1 MTATVN
7 QGTVYSLPAFNI
19 NGTTPRAIEDEYC
32 EALRAIRVAEQML
45 TATTCHGRDFQTL
58 PRESYELAR
67 DQRMLM
73 LQKLWQVHDY
83 IEAWYWHAVDAQ

>member
-1 MTATVN
+1 MTTAPSTSH
-7 QGTVYSLPAFNI
+7 YYLPVFNI
-19 NGTTPRAIEDEYC
+19 NGTSARAIEDEYG
-32 EALRAIRVAEQML
+32 EALRAIRIAEQML
-45 TATTCHGRDFQTL
+45 TSATCHGRDFQTL

-83 IEAWYWHAVDAQ
+83 IEAWYWHAVDVQ